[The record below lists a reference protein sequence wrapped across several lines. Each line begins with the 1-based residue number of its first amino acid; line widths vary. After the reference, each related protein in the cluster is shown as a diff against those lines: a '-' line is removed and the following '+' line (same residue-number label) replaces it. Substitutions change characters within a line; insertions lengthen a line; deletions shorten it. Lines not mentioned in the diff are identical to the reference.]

1 MSIAE
6 KISHTAE
13 AIKGSVKEMIGRV
26 TGSRRLR
33 TEGRVDRAKG
43 DLKQAGAKIKDAS
56 GHCPAERERAKIRR

>member
-13 AIKGSVKEMIGRV
+13 AIKGSFKEMVGRV

-56 GHCPAERERAKIRR
+56 GH

>member
-13 AIKGSVKEMIGRV
+13 AIKGSVKEMFGRV

-33 TEGRVDRAKG
+33 TEGRVDEATG
-43 DLKQAGAKIKDAS
+43 DIKQAGAKIKDAS
-56 GHCPAERERAKIRR
+56 GH

>member
-13 AIKGSVKEMIGRV
+13 AIKGSLKEMVGRV

-43 DLKQAGAKIKDAS
+43 DIKQV
-56 GHCPAERERAKIRR
+56 